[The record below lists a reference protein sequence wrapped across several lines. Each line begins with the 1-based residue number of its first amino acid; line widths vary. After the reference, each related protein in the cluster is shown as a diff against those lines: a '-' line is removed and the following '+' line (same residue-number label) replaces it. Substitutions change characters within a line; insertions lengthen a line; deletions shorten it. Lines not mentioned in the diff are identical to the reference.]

1 MYLIAAAYGY
11 HLLSCLRMV
20 TVNLRLG
27 IFLDALSSSIQAMT
41 VNLRSDT
48 FLDASSSSVQAMR
61 YDAYIISEKYKY

>member
-1 MYLIAAAYGY
+1 ME
-11 HLLSCLRMV
+11 

-48 FLDASSSSVQAMR
+48 FLDASSSSVQATR

>member
-1 MYLIAAAYGY
+1 
-11 HLLSCLRMV
+11 MV

-27 IFLDALSSSIQAMT
+27 ILLDALSSSIQAMT